1 MNSVQTVVEMRG
13 ITKRFPGIVANDNIN
28 LVVKKGEIHAL
39 LGENGAGKST
49 LMNILFG
56 LYQPDEGEI
65 LINGK
70 PVHITSPNV
79 ANELGIGMVH
89 QHFML
94 VETFTVTENI
104 VLGNEPKNGLQ
115 IDIRRAVKE
124 VEELSRKY
132 GLKVDPTAKIADISV
147 GMQQRV
153 EILKTLYRGADIL
166 IFDEP
171 TAVLTP
177 QEIQEL
183 IEIMH
188 NLVKEGKT
196 IILIT
201 HKLKEIMA
209 VCDAVTIIRRGKVID
224 SVAVKDTNPDELAAK
239 MVGREVTFKVDK
251 QPPQPKEV
259 ILSVENVTAMGNRGV
274 NALNGISFE
283 VRAGE
288 ILGIAGVDGNGQSEL
303 IEVLTG
309 LRKASGGRI
318 LLKGQDIT
326 NRLPREISEAGL
338 SHIPEDRHKRGL
350 VLDFTMSENM
360 VLETYFHPRFNKNGF
375 LDYAAID
382 KHASKLIEEFDVR
395 TPSIHTKARALSGGN
410 QQKAIIAREVD
421 KDPDLLIA
429 AQPTRG
435 LDVGAIEFI
444 HKRLV
449 EQRDKGK
456 AVLLI
461 SLELDEVI
469 NVSDRIA
476 VIYEGQIVG
485 IVDAKSTT
493 EQELGLMMSGGK
505 RMQGGGSDE

>member
-1 MNSVQTVVEMRG
+1 MDSVKTVVEMRG
-13 ITKRFPGIVANDNIN
+13 ITKRFPGIVANDQIS
-28 LVVKKGEIHAL
+28 LSVKKGEIHAL

-65 LINGK
+65 LINEK
-70 PVHITSPNV
+70 KVSITSPNV

-104 VLGNEPKNGLQ
+104 VLGNEPRNGLQ
-115 IDIRRAVKE
+115 IDIKKAEQE
-124 VEELSRKY
+124 VERLSQQY
-132 GLKVDPTAKIADISV
+132 GLKVDPQAKIEQISV

-153 EILKTLYRGADIL
+153 EILKTLYRGAEIL

-177 QEIQEL
+177 QEINEL

-209 VCDAVTIIRRGKVID
+209 VCDSVTIIRRGRVID
-224 SVAVKDTNPDELAAK
+224 SLAVKDTNPDELAAK
-239 MVGREVTFKVDK
+239 MVGREVNFSVDK
-251 QPPQPKEV
+251 AEAKPKEP
-259 ILSVENVTAMGNRGV
+259 ILVVENVTAKGNRGV

-303 IEVLTG
+303 IEALTG
-309 LRKASGGRI
+309 LRKITDGRI
-318 LLKGQDIT
+318 LLNGKEISNKT
-326 NRLPREISEAGL
+326 PREISESGL

-360 VLETYFHPRFNKNGF
+360 VLETYFHPTFNKNGF
-375 LDYAAID
+375 LDYGAID
-382 KHASKLIEEFDVR
+382 KHAAKLIEEFDVR
-395 TPSIHTKARALSGGN
+395 TPSIHTPARALSGGN

-421 KDPDLLIA
+421 KNPDLLIA

-444 HKRLV
+444 HRRLV

-456 AVLLI
+456 AVLLL
-461 SLELDEVI
+461 SLELDEII
-469 NVSDRIA
+469 NVADRIA
-476 VIYEGQIVG
+476 VIYEGRIVG
-485 IVDAKSTT
+485 IVDAKTTT
-493 EQELGLMMSGGK
+493 EQELGLLMSGGNRK
-505 RMQGGGSDE
+505 QGEGNDE

>member
-1 MNSVQTVVEMRG
+1 MRG

-382 KHASKLIEEFDVR
+382 KHASRLIEEFDVR